1 MRAKPAEFRR
11 LYDGVDHARP
21 VGFRDLPPGNWSR
34 LYVRIEHIKEAGHD
48 RLQARLA
55 GLVLP
60 NSPHV
65 VKAGEYLEHL
75 GLLWSVA
82 TLEEQREITQ
92 VLIKACHVDV
102 VQKRIIA
109 IEPLPL
115 FKQLF
120 MEFFADIGVVIL

>member
-1 MRAKPAEFRR
+1 MNSENAET
-11 LYDGVDHARP
+11 
-21 VGFRDLPPGNWSR
+21 
-34 LYVRIEHIKEAGHD
+34 
-48 RLQARLA
+48 
-55 GLVLP
+55 
-60 NSPHV
+60 
-65 VKAGEYLEHL
+65 
-75 GLLWSVA
+75 SVA
-82 TLEEQREITQ
+82 EISFSPSATKLISVTTQ